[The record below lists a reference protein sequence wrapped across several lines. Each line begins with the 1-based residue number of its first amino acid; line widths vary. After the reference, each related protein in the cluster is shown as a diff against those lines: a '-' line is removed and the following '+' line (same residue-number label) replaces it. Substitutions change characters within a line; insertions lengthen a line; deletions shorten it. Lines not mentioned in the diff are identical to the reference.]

1 VDQRIDA
8 VQGTGEV
15 TLDEIV
21 DGRYLD
27 LAFVNLGEAF
37 LILRESR
44 GADDAIK
51 DSWLRIEYQRG
62 MRYYSPSNAVTLF
75 D

>member
-1 VDQRIDA
+1 MDQRIDA

-37 LILRESR
+37 LILSEFR
-44 GADDAIK
+44 GADDAVK
-51 DSWLRIEYQRG
+51 DSRIRMECQRG
-62 MRYYSPSNAVTLF
+62 ARCLPSNAVTLF